1 MDDYSVINLYESRN
15 EWTARL
21 VNILTPHIIDGFR
34 SIFDEA
40 WKLCSDNDEESKY
53 LMTFQN
59 FLSRVPKWNSTIID
73 QECARIKEK
82 SSCGYIEDLIACVHV
97 VQLKSLTCMRV
108 GMKNK
113 KVNVEVPKATDFIH
127 SVYIN
132 AARKLY
138 TNVYLYERNV
148 HSLQMQR
155 NRRDI
160 EVMVQ
165 ECIMNAM
172 RDTIPIEKLLKS
184 YMDPTIEEDVE
195 ISETTSII
203 NQETIV
209 DSTSRDG
216 IDIDESAMP
225 TLAPSKTTS
234 SSATATA
241 ALDADAD
248 ADADAEAIS
257 VMEARELEQL
267 KTAEAKELDKMREVL
282 ESVDND
288 SGGGRSSSHH
298 SRDSGAASVH
308 GGVKFSDNV
317 HVKTDDQI
325 GYNGDDNTFHA
336 RDDEEYDVDSLKIG
350 DNVSGADAEIEF
362 ETIGGSGNTTSDNSD
377 INILGDIEVLS

>member
-234 SSATATA
+234 SSAAAAATA
-241 ALDADAD
+241 LD

-257 VMEARELEQL
+257 VMEARELEQI

-298 SRDSGAASVH
+298 SHNSGAAVH

-336 RDDEEYDVDSLKIG
+336 GDDEEYDVDSLKIG

-362 ETIGGSGNTTSDNSD
+362 ETIGGTGNTTSDNSD

>member
-1 MDDYSVINLYESRN
+1 MDDYSVSNLYESRN

-21 VNILTPHIIDGFR
+21 VNILTPHVIDGFR

-40 WKLCSDNDEESKY
+40 WKLCADNDEESKY

-59 FLSRVPKWNSTIID
+59 FLSRVPKWNPSIIE
-73 QECARIKEK
+73 QECARIKER

-113 KVNVEVPKATDFIH
+113 KVNVEVPKANDFVH

-155 NRRDI
+155 NRRDV
-160 EVMVQ
+160 EVIVQ

-209 DSTSRDG
+209 DGANRDG
-216 IDIDESAMP
+216 VDVDDSVMP
-225 TLAPSKTTS
+225 TLAPSRTV
-234 SSATATA
+234 SSASGSGAVA
-241 ALDADAD
+241 AAAAAADS
-248 ADADAEAIS
+248 EAIS
-257 VMEARELEQL
+257 VMEAREREAL
-267 KTAEAKELDKMREVL
+267 KTAETRELEKMRAVL
-282 ESVDND
+282 ESAYDDD
-288 SGGGRSSSHH
+288 SASSRAHG
-298 SRDSGAASVH
+298 SGS
-308 GGVKFSDNV
+308 GGVKFNDDVS
-317 HVKTDDQI
+317 VKTDDHI
-325 GYNGDDNTFHA
+325 GNNGEDSTFHA
-336 RDDEEYDVDSLKIG
+336 RDDGDEENDSLQIG
-350 DNVSGADAEIEF
+350 ENVSGADVGIEF
-362 ETIGGSGNTTSDNSD
+362 ETIGSGGNKSGNQDQD

>member
-1 MDDYSVINLYESRN
+1 MDDYSASNLYESRN

-21 VNILTPHIIDGFR
+21 VNILTPHIIEGLR
-34 SIFDEA
+34 SIFDES
-40 WKLCSDNDEESKY
+40 WKLCSDNEEYSKY

-59 FLSRVPKWNSTIID
+59 FLSRVPKWNPSIIE
-73 QECARIKEK
+73 QECARIKER

-113 KVNVEVPKATDFIH
+113 KVNVEVPKANDFIH

-155 NRRDI
+155 NRRDV
-160 EVMVQ
+160 EVIVQ

-203 NQETIV
+203 NQETII
-209 DSTSRDG
+209 DNTNRDG
-216 IDIDESAMP
+216 VDVDDSVMP
-225 TLAPSKTTS
+225 TLAPSRTVS
-234 SSATATA
+234 SASDASATAA
-241 ALDADAD
+241 ADAD
-248 ADADAEAIS
+248 SEAIS
-257 VMEARELEQL
+257 VMEAREREAL
-267 KTAEAKELDKMREVL
+267 KTAETRELEKMRAVL
-282 ESVDND
+282 AAADDAGD
-288 SGGGRSSSHH
+288 SGDNAGN
-298 SRDSGAASVH
+298 RD
-308 GGVKFSDNV
+308 GGVKFNDDVS
-317 HVKTDDQI
+317 VKTDEHI
-325 GYNGDDNTFHA
+325 GNNGEDNTFHA
-336 RDDEEYDVDSLKIG
+336 RDDGDDESDSLQIG
-350 DNVSGADAEIEF
+350 ENVSGTDVGIEF
-362 ETIGGSGNTTSDNSD
+362 ETIGNGSNSGNSGNSGNSDNQD

>member
-1 MDDYSVINLYESRN
+1 MDDYSVSNLYESRN

-21 VNILTPHIIDGFR
+21 VNILTPHIIEGIR
-34 SIFDEA
+34 SIFDES

-59 FLSRVPKWNSTIID
+59 FLSRVPKWNPSIIE
-73 QECARIKEK
+73 QECARIKER

-148 HSLQMQR
+148 QSLQMQR
-155 NRRDI
+155 NRRDV
-160 EVMVQ
+160 EVIVQ

-209 DSTSRDG
+209 DSANSDG
-216 IDIDESAMP
+216 VDIDDSAMP
-225 TLAPSKTTS
+225 VLAPSRTAS
-234 SSATATA
+234 STDAPGS
-241 ALDADAD
+241 ADAD
-248 ADADAEAIS
+248 SEAIS
-257 VMEARELEQL
+257 VMEAREREALKSAETRELE
-267 KTAEAKELDKMREVL
+267 KMRAVL
-282 ESVDND
+282 ASADGDDQGNQGNV
-288 SGGGRSSSHH
+288 SRS
-298 SRDSGAASVH
+298 
-308 GGVKFSDNV
+308 GGVKFNDDVS
-317 HVKTDDQI
+317 VKTDEHI
-325 GYNGDDNTFHA
+325 GNNGEDSTFRA
-336 RDDEEYDVDSLKIG
+336 RDDGDEEGDSLQIG
-350 DNVSGADAEIEF
+350 ENVSGTDLEIEF
-362 ETIGGSGNTTSDNSD
+362 ETIGGGSNSGFSDNHQD
-377 INILGDIEVLS
+377 INILDDIEVLS